1 MPFAVKVGLG
11 LALLAVVLLS
21 FSIGWY
27 PFTPELPL
35 QTVWAQITDP
45 ASIAGTPEQVALFNI
60 RLPRVLTVL
69 LAGAGLAVSGAAYQ
83 GMFKN
88 PLVSPDIL
96 GASAGASLGAV
107 TALLFAAPNWVV
119 QLAAFTGGMLA
130 VALTVGLGRMVRYD
144 AVLSLVLG
152 GMLVSTLFQSGVS
165 LVKYLA
171 DGDDRLPVITFWL
184 MGSFSSV
191 DKRDFSV
198 IARPMLAGFALL
210 LLQGWKLNVLSF
222 GDEEARSLG
231 INTRR
236 TRLIVIF
243 CSTLL
248 VPCSVAIAGVRW
260 PAPFFRRRR
269 ARVLARV
276 RAEQRLQPGAPG
288 VLGGGD
294 ARGSAPDGGE
304 ALLCAVRQAQVVADN
319 DYRAGVAPPRSAGEK
334 GHGARK
340 AAAPQE
346 LQAAELVDDK
356 EALRGGAAPVGCQGL
371 CGALAFAAR
380 GVFRGSV
387 SLILCWRFRSV
398 ALSDVRCGSGILH
411 EPVEMSV
418 DLGDGLVGDMPAQP
432 RARRLRA
439 GVKGACGSR
448 QVGAARKR
456 DAPAFRQQHVV
467 DAALLEQP
475 VLVPP
480 PYAGRQ
486 HAVHTHAA
494 CLQALDG
501 AREPAGFA
509 NLYVAGEYEQH
520 GAPPCR
526 VRP

>member
-1 MPFAVKVGLG
+1 MHF
-11 LALLAVVLLS
+11 S
-21 FSIGWY
+21 FSIGRH
-27 PFTPELPL
+27 PFTPELLL

-45 ASIAGTPEQVALFNI
+45 ASITGTPEQVALFNI

-88 PLVSPDIL
+88 PPVSPDIL

-198 IARPMLAGFALL
+198 IVLPMLAGFALL

-248 VPCSVAIAGVRW
+248 VSCSVAIAGIVGWVGLVIPHLARAVVGPNYRVLL
-260 PAPFFRRRR
+260 PASILLGAGYLLLIDDLARCLSNVETPIGILISIIGVPFFVFIFRRT
-269 ARVLARV
+269 
-276 RAEQRLQPGAPG
+276 
-288 VLGGGD
+288 
-294 ARGSAPDGGE
+294 S
-304 ALLCAVRQAQVVADN
+304 
-319 DYRAGVAPPRSAGEK
+319 K
-334 GHGARK
+334 G
-340 AAAPQE
+340 
-346 LQAAELVDDK
+346 
-356 EALRGGAAPVGCQGL
+356 
-371 CGALAFAAR
+371 
-380 GVFRGSV
+380 
-387 SLILCWRFRSV
+387 W
-398 ALSDVRCGSGILH
+398 
-411 EPVEMSV
+411 
-418 DLGDGLVGDMPAQP
+418 
-432 RARRLRA
+432 
-439 GVKGACGSR
+439 
-448 QVGAARKR
+448 
-456 DAPAFRQQHVV
+456 
-467 DAALLEQP
+467 
-475 VLVPP
+475 
-480 PYAGRQ
+480 
-486 HAVHTHAA
+486 
-494 CLQALDG
+494 
-501 AREPAGFA
+501 
-509 NLYVAGEYEQH
+509 
-520 GAPPCR
+520 
-526 VRP
+526 